1 MEDVT
6 ERGEKRVEDREI
18 ISLLESRDERAI
30 AEIRAKY
37 SAYIFTVAKNVTG
50 GDRDAEE
57 CENETYLRTWNSI
70 PPNRPDSL
78 RLYLASIARNCALDA
93 VRTRDAGKRRG
104 LKAPL
109 TLDELG
115 DLVTSDGSPDEAVD
129 AELLRCLIS
138 SFLRTQ
144 PEWKRTVFIRRYFFF
159 DPTTTIARNTGM
171 SRSAVKTALYRI
183 RADLKEYLKKE
194 GYDL

>member
-1 MEDVT
+1 M
-6 ERGEKRVEDREI
+6 EDREI

-57 CENETYLRTWNSI
+57 CENET
-70 PPNRPDSL
+70 PNRPDSL

-129 AELLRCLIS
+129 AELLRSLIS